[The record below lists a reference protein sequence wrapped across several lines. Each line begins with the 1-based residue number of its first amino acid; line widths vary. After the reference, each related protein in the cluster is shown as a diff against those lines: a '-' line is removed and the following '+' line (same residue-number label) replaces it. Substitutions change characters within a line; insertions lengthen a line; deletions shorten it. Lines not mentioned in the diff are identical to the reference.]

1 VIRVTL
7 DVNVLASGFPA
18 EAGTPSDLIQRW
30 TNLEY
35 ELVLS
40 AHILEGLER
49 TWQKPYYQLRYSSQR
64 VGDALS
70 LLRTAATI
78 VVPATTVSGVGEDEE
93 DDLVLAT
100 ALAGNA
106 DFLVTGDKHLQSLN
120 VYRGVMILSPR
131 QFLDVLQSERW

>member
-18 EAGTPSDLIQRW
+18 EAGTPSMSIQRW
-30 TNLEY
+30 TDLEY

-40 AHILEGLER
+40 AHILDGLER
-49 TWQKPYYQLRYSSQR
+49 TWQKPYFRLRYSSQR
-64 VGDALS
+64 TGDALR

-78 VVPATTVSGVGEDEE
+78 VVPDATVSGVGEDIE

-100 ALAGNA
+100 AVAGNA
-106 DFLVTGDKHLQSLN
+106 DFLVTGDKHLQELGRF
-120 VYRGVMILSPR
+120 RGITILSPR
-131 QFLDVLQSERW
+131 QFLDWLQSER

>member
-18 EAGTPSDLIQRW
+18 EAGTPSMLIQRW
-30 TNLEY
+30 TDLEY

-40 AHILEGLER
+40 ALVLDGLER
-49 TWQKPYYQLRYSSQR
+49 TWQKPYFRLRYSSQR
-64 VGDALS
+64 TGDALR

-78 VVPATTVSGVGEDEE
+78 VVPDATVSGVGEDIE

-100 ALAGNA
+100 AVAGNA
-106 DFLVTGDKHLQSLN
+106 DFLATGDKHLQGLGR
-120 VYRGVMILSPR
+120 VRGITILSPR
-131 QFLDVLQSERW
+131 QFLDWLQSER